1 MPYSATISLSV
12 PLVREATGPCM
23 LTPADLARQCAD
35 MRDLG
40 QEVFAVLTLNQKNA
54 VIDRHI
60 VSVGTLTE
68 ALVHPREVFR
78 PAIADNAAAVAT
90 AIVLIH
96 NHPSGHPEPSRAD
109 RQLTQR
115 LTEAADLLG
124 IRLLDHLILGR
135 NTWLS
140 VLTGERGTF

>member
-1 MPYSATISLSV
+1 MPYSATISLAV
-12 PLVREATGPCM
+12 PLVREAAGPAVSC
-23 LTPADLARQCAD
+23 PADLARQCSD

-40 QEVFAVLTLNQKNA
+40 QEVFAVLTLDQKHA
-54 VIDRHI
+54 VLDRHI

-68 ALVHPREVFR
+68 SLVHPREVFR

-90 AIVLIH
+90 AIVVVH

-109 RQLTQR
+109 RTLTSR

-124 IRLLDHLILGR
+124 IHLLDHIVIGR
-135 NTWLS
+135 TSWVS
-140 VLTGERGTF
+140 VVSGERGSF